1 MNNSQEIILAQIS
14 AIYDKPPFVKVKT
27 GQMEMILKCVGLG
40 KYYDE
45 YAKYLEPY
53 WYNRGFQND
62 IESYRIFVGL
72 NSIFEDLLN
81 AHKGEEIISLL
92 TELGNHIQ
100 GNILCDGGDFVND
113 FNRLCQL
120 YNLMG
125 LQIVSTEI
133 DEYSSKFEVKPY
145 LNEGNHIIQSF
156 GMEQWLKNKYQDV
169 YQSKNVVLSG
179 LNILEKSP
187 NYLNQKFDFNSLTK
201 TRRLVEKYIK
211 IKPEIQAIVDREF
224 FKLHID
230 NCVGL
235 YLRGT
240 DYTKLKPAGHPI
252 QPTTFQAVKKIDEYM
267 LQHPQKKI
275 FLVTEDM
282 NIYTDIKKKYDDNV
296 YTINGDVYITD
307 YDGKTFLS
315 EDKALKQLGRSST
328 QRGITYL
335 VKIILLS
342 KCRDLIGGNTSGSWA
357 ACVFSKSFNY
367 MYIFDLGKY

>member
-169 YQSKNVVLSG
+169 YASYESALNSFERGDMGAAIESCRTALTGIFSKYKGVPFQNARWMLGMATITGDFTGTQPADAFEMTPIKNAIEAMGKRDIADFFDENLEGSYKKTKAIYSIYSMLSDYG
-179 LNILEKSP
+179 THRLE
-187 NYLNQKFDFNSLTK
+187 
-201 TRRLVEKYIK
+201 
-211 IKPEIQAIVDREF
+211 
-224 FKLHID
+224 
-230 NCVGL
+230 
-235 YLRGT
+235 GT
-240 DYTKLKPAGHPI
+240 AEV
-252 QPTTFQAVKKIDEYM
+252 ARN
-267 LQHPQKKI
+267 
-275 FLVTEDM
+275 EDALM
-282 NIYTDIKKKYDDNV
+282 MIRMTTDI
-296 YTINGDVYITD
+296 
-307 YDGKTFLS
+307 
-315 EDKALKQLGRSST
+315 
-328 QRGITYL
+328 L
-335 VKIILLS
+335 VWIYQKH
-342 KCRDLIGGNTSGSWA
+342 GMNE
-357 ACVFSKSFNY
+357 
-367 MYIFDLGKY
+367 

>member
-169 YQSKNVVLSG
+169 YASYESALNSFERGDMGAAIESCRTALTGIFSKYKGVPFQNARWMLG
-179 LNILEKSP
+179 MATITG
-187 NYLNQKFDFNSLTK
+187 DFTGTQPADASEICASISRFARNFSDCMTQIAALK
-201 TRRLVEKYIK
+201 TM
-211 IKPEIQAIVDREF
+211 
-224 FKLHID
+224 H
-230 NCVGL
+230 
-235 YLRGT
+235 
-240 DYTKLKPAGHPI
+240 PAHPI
-252 QPTTFQAVKKIDEYM
+252 GVYFE
-267 LQHPQKKI
+267 
-275 FLVTEDM
+275 TE
-282 NIYTDIKKKYDDNV
+282 NIYTLNPSSQYSLDIQALLADWESGNKSRRMILSYDQRIMTGQYPVADICVLQRKDRKAIAITPCAAEHPMSFKVPGRLLTDGQCRMMINGIQFIKK
-296 YTINGDVYITD
+296 
-307 YDGKTFLS
+307 
-315 EDKALKQLGRSST
+315 R
-328 QRGITYL
+328 TYR
-335 VKIILLS
+335 V
-342 KCRDLIGGNTSGSWA
+342 
-357 ACVFSKSFNY
+357 
-367 MYIFDLGKY
+367 